1 MNTKDERQCRLV
13 MIIYWPCCDN
23 KWRDF
28 LSIRAKGNH
37 YYRTAVSL
45 AGFMLSCL
53 GPVTVLVQLHALVIE
68 AGTVKPTLIS
78 LAILI
83 SLVNNL
89 ALYPVA
95 MWLLQY
101 NKSGSS
107 MIILYLLHV
116 WTRIIVYWLLHVHDY
131 DLPIENVCEFC
142 IRLTHKNSYSYLEVF
157 Y

>member
-1 MNTKDERQCRLV
+1 
-13 MIIYWPCCDN
+13 
-23 KWRDF
+23 
-28 LSIRAKGNH
+28 
-37 YYRTAVSL
+37 
-45 AGFMLSCL
+45 MLSCL

-116 WTRIIVYWLLHVHDY
+116 WTRIIVYWLYMYMIMTFPSKMYV
-131 DLPIENVCEFC
+131 
-142 IRLTHKNSYSYLEVF
+142 NSVLG
-157 Y
+157 